1 AGCIQSSTTARQAIH
16 LLIFFIFHQ
25 WERTFFPVLPTFG
38 LFLKTDNK
46 NSILSIGSDNGRQ
59 IDPDKIVQFLS
70 PHQNER
76 GVDPVHFIQGVFG
89 LFSHRGGICRRHRP
103 HKCRDIDFVILFEQ
117 LAAVRIFRT
126 STSCKYENRQRNH
139 RQQSEYP
146 A

>member
-1 AGCIQSSTTARQAIH
+1 MAGKLTLIKSSNSFP
-16 LLIFFIFHQ
+16 LI
-25 WERTFFPVLPTFG
+25 
-38 LFLKTDNK
+38 KTNVE
-46 NSILSIGSDNGRQ
+46 SIRYILSKAYSAFFRTA
-59 IDPDKIVQFLS
+59 
-70 PHQNER
+70 
-76 GVDPVHFIQGVFG
+76 
-89 LFSHRGGICRRHRP
+89 GGICRRHRP

>member
-1 AGCIQSSTTARQAIH
+1 MPSSAIAGCIQSSTTARQAIH

-76 GVDPVHFIQGVFG
+76 GVDLSKAYSAFFRTAAE
-89 LFSHRGGICRRHRP
+89 SAAGI
-103 HKCRDIDFVILFEQ
+103 
-117 LAAVRIFRT
+117 VRINAATLT
-126 STSCKYENRQRNH
+126 S
-139 RQQSEYP
+139 
-146 A
+146 